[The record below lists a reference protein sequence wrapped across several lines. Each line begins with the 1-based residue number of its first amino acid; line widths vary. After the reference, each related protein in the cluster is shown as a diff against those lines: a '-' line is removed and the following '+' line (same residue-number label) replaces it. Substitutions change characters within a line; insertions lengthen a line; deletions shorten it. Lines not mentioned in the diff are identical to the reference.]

1 MSARKYIL
9 SGECRVTNDECW
21 AFGGLSFAI
30 RHSTFGIRHSPLA
43 TRHSALG
50 ILLIFLSCLGPS
62 TSAGQAWTLPKGTAY
77 VKTSYGSATAAQ
89 QFTFDGRATD
99 YINGLPGDT
108 YRDRS
113 LYLYSEFGLSD
124 NFSAILSV
132 PYKRTFVRDHS
143 FRFRIF
149 GLGSIAIGGRL
160 SLLPLLAKTPARQS
174 LSVNL
179 MAYVPTG
186 YTRNFTPS
194 TGAGQVDFQGTLFW
208 GQSFY
213 PFPGYAQL
221 GLGYRHR
228 SSIYLLSQSTP
239 CNSGSDIHCIT
250 DPQAAYGDEL
260 LFHAEAGISPFNG
273 LILLQAIG
281 SGAWALKK
289 PQVGFSAINPLPT
302 HQRIVKAGA
311 GLTLYPFHA
320 AKSPA
325 TNTSGLRTLGF
336 SAQYFQVLYG
346 RNTINSR
353 DLFLGIELRPRFF

>member
-1 MSARKYIL
+1 MSTRNYI
-9 SGECRVTNDECW
+9 SSAECRVSSVEYGAHW
-21 AFGGLSFAI
+21 GLPFVI
-30 RHSTFGIRHSPLA
+30 
-43 TRHSALG
+43 RHSALVT
-50 ILLIFLSCLGPS
+50 LLTCLGCLLP
-62 TSAGQAWTLPKGTAY
+62 AIANGQAWTLPKGTAY

-89 QFTFDGRATD
+89 QFTFDGRSSD

-113 LYLYSEFGLSD
+113 LYLYSEIGVSD
-124 NFSAILSV
+124 NFSAIISV
-132 PYKRTFVRDHS
+132 PYKRTFVRDHA

-149 GLGSIAIGGRL
+149 GLGSVAVGGRI
-160 SLLPLLAKTPARQS
+160 SLLPLLGKSSKRQS

-194 TGAGQVDFQGTLFW
+194 TGAGQLDFQGTLFL
-208 GQSFY
+208 GHSFH
-213 PFPGYAQL
+213 PFPAYAQL

-228 SSIYLLSQSTP
+228 SSIYLLSQATP

-250 DPQAAYGDEL
+250 DPQAVYGDEL
-260 LFHAEAGISPFNG
+260 LFHVETGISPFNG

-281 SGAWALKK
+281 SGAWSLKK

-302 HQRIVKAGA
+302 HQRLVKAGA
-311 GLTLYPFHA
+311 GLTLYPFR
-320 AKSPA
+320 A
-325 TNTSGLRTLGF
+325 TNRPSSDTSGLRTLGF